1 MSIRLFLSLV
11 LGMLGSPLGQL
22 RNKPM
27 GFPSTE
33 AMGGADFLDKFPGM
47 ARMNPRLDSRSYLD
61 SRSSSPVDSETSGFS
76 SSSDHLS
83 DLLVGLYSAS
93 CFASWLLC
101 YRKVVSALPF
111 SLWGFVFEKRDVCL
125 WGWELAEALA
135 DTCVV
140 CWQSSLR
147 ISPPLNFV
155 MSNMQ
160 KDHLKLAL
168 GQRLDQDNS
177 PLTPP
182 PSATPANA
190 LAKRWPGASVWPSMD
205 LMDAADETFSIEREA
220 RLHRQAAGVCIFGSC
235 LAFLKG

>member
-1 MSIRLFLSLV
+1 M
-11 LGMLGSPLGQL
+11 
-22 RNKPM
+22 
-27 GFPSTE
+27 
-33 AMGGADFLDKFPGM
+33 AD
-47 ARMNPRLDSRSYLD
+47 
-61 SRSSSPVDSETSGFS
+61 
-76 SSSDHLS
+76 
-83 DLLVGLYSAS
+83 
-93 CFASWLLC
+93 
-101 YRKVVSALPF
+101 
-111 SLWGFVFEKRDVCL
+111 
-125 WGWELAEALA
+125 ALA

-140 CWQSSLR
+140 DWQSSLR

-220 RLHRQAAGVCIFGSC
+220 RLHRQAAGMCRFGLCYFSKIFVTSI
-235 LAFLKG
+235 FNVNS